1 MKGAVLLQSNL
12 STQQLAN
19 SVQNTPCTLLWAV
32 GLPPHARCHTPGHS
46 STDSPQPKSGCSLL
60 SRWDP
65 SLPSWSLLWARV
77 AVTQLCPVSTGSY
90 SPGPAEWGR
99 VQPGLGAEGAHTG
112 HSWFLEAF
120 SPFLL
125 CPHRQAVVP
134 RQHLPHRSWGPQES
148 IQDGKTLSL
157 RCHQKAC
164 LGPSLVVQRLNE
176 HSALPLEGVQAQ
188 PLKGELRSGRPLP
201 LLPFLG
207 FSICTWILRTS
218 APTVSQHSEEQ
229 GV

>member
-1 MKGAVLLQSNL
+1 MKGALLLQSNL

-46 STDSPQPKSGCSLL
+46 STDTRQPKSGCSLL

-90 SPGPAEWGR
+90 SPGPAERGR
-99 VQPGLGAEGAHTG
+99 VRPGLGAEGVHTG
-112 HSWFLEAF
+112 HSLFLEAF

-125 CPHRQAVVP
+125 RPHRQAAVP

-148 IQDGKTLSL
+148 IQDSKPCPFAAT
-157 RCHQKAC
+157 RKPVW
-164 LGPSLVVQRLNE
+164 GPPWWSR
-176 HSALPLEGVQAQ
+176 G
-188 PLKGELRSGRPLP
+188 
-201 LLPFLG
+201 
-207 FSICTWILRTS
+207 
-218 APTVSQHSEEQ
+218 
-229 GV
+229 

>member
-46 STDSPQPKSGCSLL
+46 STDTPQPKSGCSLL

-90 SPGPAEWGR
+90 SPGPAERGR

-120 SPFLL
+120 SPSLL
-125 CPHRQAVVP
+125 CLTDKQWSPGNICLTGHGD
-134 RQHLPHRSWGPQES
+134 HRSPSRMAKPCPFAATRKPVWGPPWWS
-148 IQDGKTLSL
+148 RG
-157 RCHQKAC
+157 
-164 LGPSLVVQRLNE
+164 
-176 HSALPLEGVQAQ
+176 
-188 PLKGELRSGRPLP
+188 
-201 LLPFLG
+201 
-207 FSICTWILRTS
+207 
-218 APTVSQHSEEQ
+218 
-229 GV
+229 